1 MALEPA
7 PRPRVP
13 VRSAAPIAALVL
25 VTLAAVVVVYRALAD
40 SGAQKAAER
49 FAEEWSSGD
58 DAAAAQLTDDPRAAA
73 PALKANRAGLDGA
86 KLQATLGEVKESG
99 DGATARVSLS
109 WEVPRIGRWSYAS
122 NLRVRE
128 AGDDWR
134 VSWSPTVIHPKLDD
148 VTRLGTT
155 TVADRRGEIL
165 DRNRRPLMRER
176 PVKRVGAIAG
186 KVKDPA
192 ATAQALADALDVNPR
207 PLERTIRNGGK
218 EQFVEALALR
228 EDDYN
233 QVAATLEGLPDVT
246 TVDGTAVL
254 APSREFGRALL
265 GAVGPATKEQLEK
278 LGDRA
283 AAGDSVGQWGLQSRF
298 ERRLAPVPER
308 RVVIRAD
315 GVPIETLRSRKG
327 RPGRPLRTT
336 LDTRAQAAAEAALAE
351 QADEA
356 ALVAVQ
362 PSTGDV
368 LAVANRPVDSTYNR
382 ALEGTYAPGSTFKV
396 ISTAALLRA
405 GLDVD
410 ETVDCPPT
418 IDAGGRQFKNF
429 EGGAE
434 GPVPFSRDFAVSCNT
449 AFVSLADRLEPTD
462 LRTTALDYGLGRK
475 PRPGVPV
482 AAGQVPPGED
492 DVQRAAAMIGQH
504 EILASPLAMAGV
516 AATVA
521 EGRWRTPRLI
531 ASDPERAGPELEA
544 GERDTLRT
552 LMRSVVTEGSG
563 TALAIVP
570 GEVSGKSGTAE
581 FGGGDPPPTHAW
593 FVAFRDDVAV
603 AVLVER
609 GSSGGSV
616 AAPLAASFFQALDG

>member
-1 MALEPA
+1 M
-7 PRPRVP
+7 RT
-13 VRSAAPIAALVL
+13 AAPIAFLV
-25 VTLAAVVVVYRALAD
+25 VVLAAVFVVYRTLAD
-40 SGAQKAAER
+40 SGAEDAAKG
-49 FAEEWSSGD
+49 FAEKWSAGD
-58 DAAAAQLTDDPRAAA
+58 DAAAARLTDDPAAA
-73 PALKANRAGLDGA
+73 AAALKANRQGLDGA
-86 KLQATLGEVKESG
+86 KLSATLGEVKESG
-99 DGATARVSLS
+99 DGATARVALT
-109 WEVPRIGRWSYAS
+109 WQIPRIGRWSYAA

-128 AGDDWR
+128 DGDDWR
-134 VSWSPTVIHPKLDD
+134 VAWSPTVVHPKLDE

-155 TVADRRGEIL
+155 TVADRRGQIL

-192 ATAQALADALDVNPR
+192 ATAQALADALDVDAR
-207 PLERTIRNGGK
+207 PLQRTIRNGGK

-233 QVAATLEGLPDVT
+233 ALAPTLEGLPDVT

-278 LGDRA
+278 LGGRA
-283 AAGDSVGQWGLQSRF
+283 AAGDSIGQWGLQSRF
-298 ERRLAPVPER
+298 ERRLAPVPAR

-315 GVPIETLRSRKG
+315 GQPIETLLAREG
-327 RPGRPLRTT
+327 RPGRALATT
-336 LDTRAQAAAEAALAE
+336 LDTRVQAAAEAALAD
-351 QADEA
+351 QSDEA

-362 PSTGDV
+362 PSTGNV
-368 LAVANRPVDSTYNR
+368 LAVANRPVESTYNR

-396 ISTAALLRA
+396 ISTAALLRS
-405 GLDVD
+405 GLDVN

-434 GPVPFSRDFAVSCNT
+434 GAVPFSRDFAVSCNT

-462 LRTTALDYGLGRK
+462 LRTTARDFGIGRK
-475 PRPGVPV
+475 LKLGVPV
-482 AAGQVPPGED
+482 ASGQVPPGED

-521 EGRWRTPRLI
+521 DGRWRAPRLL
-531 ASDPERAGPELEA
+531 ASDLEGEDPELEVE
-544 GERDTLRT
+544 ERDNLRT

-563 TALAIVP
+563 TALAGVP

-593 FVAFRDDVAV
+593 FVAFRGDLAV
-603 AVLVER
+603 SVLVER
-609 GSSGGSV
+609 GRSGGEV
-616 AAPLAASFFQALDG
+616 AAPLAAGFFQALGG

>member
-1 MALEPA
+1 M
-7 PRPRVP
+7 RT
-13 VRSAAPIAALVL
+13 AAPIAFLV
-25 VTLAAVVVVYRALAD
+25 VVLAAVFVVYRTLAD
-40 SGAQKAAER
+40 SGAEDAAKA
-49 FAEEWSSGD
+49 FAEKWSAGD
-58 DAAAAQLTDDPRAAA
+58 DAAAARLTDDPAAA
-73 PALKANRAGLDGA
+73 AAALKANRQGLDGA
-86 KLQATLGEVKESG
+86 KLSATLGEVKESG
-99 DGATARVSLS
+99 DGAAARVALT
-109 WEVPRIGRWSYAS
+109 WQIPRIGRWSYAS

-128 AGDDWR
+128 DGDDWR
-134 VSWSPTVIHPKLDD
+134 VAWSPTVVHPKLDE

-155 TVADRRGEIL
+155 TVADRRGQIL

-192 ATAQALADALDVNPR
+192 ATAQALADALDVDAR
-207 PLERTIRNGGK
+207 PLQRTIRNGGK

-233 QVAATLEGLPDVT
+233 ALAPTLEGLPDVT

-278 LGDRA
+278 LGGRA
-283 AAGDSVGQWGLQSRF
+283 AAGDSIGQWGLQSRF
-298 ERRLAPVPER
+298 ERRLAPVPAR

-315 GVPIETLRSRKG
+315 GQPIETLLAREG
-327 RPGRPLRTT
+327 RPGRALATT
-336 LDTRAQAAAEAALAE
+336 LDTRVQAAAEAALAD
-351 QADEA
+351 QSDEA

-362 PSTGDV
+362 PSTGNV
-368 LAVANRPVDSTYNR
+368 LAVANRPVESTYNR

-396 ISTAALLRA
+396 ISTAALLRS
-405 GLDVD
+405 GLDVN

-434 GPVPFSRDFAVSCNT
+434 GAVPFSRDFAVSCNT

-462 LRTTALDYGLGRK
+462 LRTTARDFGIGRK
-475 PRPGVPV
+475 LKLGVPV
-482 AAGQVPPGED
+482 ASGQVPPGED

-521 EGRWRTPRLI
+521 DGRWRAPRLL
-531 ASDPERAGPELEA
+531 ASDPAGEGPELEVE
-544 GERDTLRT
+544 ERDNLRT

-563 TALAIVP
+563 TALAGVP

-593 FVAFRDDVAV
+593 FVAFRGDLAV
-603 AVLVER
+603 SVLVER
-609 GSSGGSV
+609 GRSGGEV
-616 AAPLAASFFQALDG
+616 AAPLAAGFFQALGG

>member
-1 MALEPA
+1 MSA
-7 PRPRVP
+7 
-13 VRSAAPIAALVL
+13 RSAAPIAVLLLVM
-25 VTLAAVVVVYRALAD
+25 LAAVFLVYRTLSD
-40 SGAQKAAER
+40 SGAKDAAET
-49 FAEEWSSGD
+49 FAEEWSAGD
-58 DAAAAQLTDDPRAAA
+58 DAAAAQLTDDPRVAAA
-73 PALKANRAGLDGA
+73 ALKANRAGLDGA
-86 KLQATLGEVKESG
+86 KLQATLGEVKETG

-109 WEVPRIGRWSYAS
+109 WRVPRIGRWSYAS
-122 NLRVRE
+122 NLSVRE
-128 AGDDWR
+128 GGDHWR
-134 VSWSPTVIHPKLDD
+134 VDWSPKIVHPKLDE

-155 TVADRRGEIL
+155 TVPDERGEIL

-192 ATAQALADALDVNPR
+192 ATAQALADALDVDAR

-228 EDDYN
+228 EDDYEE
-233 QVAATLEGLPDVT
+233 VAPSLAVLPDVT

-265 GAVGPATKEQLEK
+265 GAVGPATKEQLDK

-283 AAGDSVGQWGLQSRF
+283 APGDSVGQWGLQAAF

-308 RVVIRAD
+308 RVVIRA
-315 GVPIETLRSRKG
+315 GGEPIETLLAREG
-327 RPGRPLRTT
+327 RPGRALATT
-336 LDTRAQAAAEAALAE
+336 LDTRVQAAAEGALAE
-351 QADEA
+351 QSDEA

-362 PSTGDV
+362 PSTGDI
-368 LAVANRPVDSTYNR
+368 LAVANRPVNSTYNR

-405 GLDVD
+405 GLEVD

-462 LRTTALDYGLGRK
+462 LRNTARDFGLGRK
-475 PRPGVPV
+475 LKLGLP
-482 AAGQVPPGED
+482 AASGQVPPGED
-492 DVQRAAAMIGQH
+492 EVQRAAAMIGQH
-504 EILASPLAMAGV
+504 EIIASPLAMAGV

-521 EGRWRTPRLI
+521 DGRWRAPRLL
-531 ASDPERAGPELEA
+531 ASDPQRAGPELAAE
-544 GERDTLRT
+544 ERDTLST
-552 LMRSVVTEGSG
+552 LMRSVVTAGSG
-563 TALAIVP
+563 TALAAVP
-570 GEVSGKSGTAE
+570 GEPSGKSGTAE

-603 AVLVER
+603 SVLVER
-609 GSSGGSV
+609 GDSGGEV
-616 AAPLAASFFQALDG
+616 AAPLAAGFFQALGG

>member
-1 MALEPA
+1 M
-7 PRPRVP
+7 RT
-13 VRSAAPIAALVL
+13 AAPIAFLV
-25 VTLAAVVVVYRALAD
+25 VVLAAVFVVYRTLAD
-40 SGAQKAAER
+40 SGAEDAAKA
-49 FAEEWSSGD
+49 FAEKWSAGD
-58 DAAAAQLTDDPRAAA
+58 DAAAARLTDDPAAA
-73 PALKANRAGLDGA
+73 AAALKANRQGLDGA
-86 KLQATLGEVKESG
+86 KLSATLGEVKESG
-99 DGATARVSLS
+99 DGATARVALT
-109 WEVPRIGRWSYAS
+109 WQIPRIGRWSYAS

-128 AGDDWR
+128 DGDDWR
-134 VSWSPTVIHPKLDD
+134 VAWSPTVVHPKLDQ

-155 TVADRRGEIL
+155 TVADRRGQIL

-192 ATAQALADALDVNPR
+192 ATAQALADALDVDAR
-207 PLERTIRNGGK
+207 PLQRTIRNGGK

-233 QVAATLEGLPDVT
+233 ALAPTLEGLPDVT

-278 LGDRA
+278 LGGRA
-283 AAGDSVGQWGLQSRF
+283 AAGDSIGQWGLQSRF
-298 ERRLAPVPER
+298 ERRLAPVPAR

-315 GVPIETLRSRKG
+315 GQPIETLLAREG
-327 RPGRPLRTT
+327 RPGRALATT
-336 LDTRAQAAAEAALAE
+336 LDTRVQAAAEAALAD
-351 QADEA
+351 QSDEA

-362 PSTGDV
+362 PSTGNV
-368 LAVANRPVDSTYNR
+368 LAVANRPVESTYNR

-396 ISTAALLRA
+396 ISTAALLRS
-405 GLDVD
+405 GLDVN

-434 GPVPFSRDFAVSCNT
+434 GAVPFSRDFAVSCNT

-462 LRTTALDYGLGRK
+462 LRTTARDFGIGRK
-475 PRPGVPV
+475 LKLGVPV
-482 AAGQVPPGED
+482 ASGQVPPGED

-521 EGRWRTPRLI
+521 DGRWRAPRLL
-531 ASDPERAGPELEA
+531 ASDPKGEGPELEVE
-544 GERDTLRT
+544 ERDNLRT

-563 TALAIVP
+563 TALAGVP

-593 FVAFRDDVAV
+593 FVAFQGDLAV
-603 AVLVER
+603 SVLVER
-609 GSSGGSV
+609 GRSGGEV
-616 AAPLAASFFQALDG
+616 AAPLAAGFFQALGG